1 VTGGGGTAA
10 VAGAALPPCGHC
22 LLPIGA
28 EGAVTLDTDAGP
40 LRFCC
45 AGCRSVYRLLREEGL
60 DDFYRR
66 RTGWV
71 PGPPEPGTAD
81 PEAFAGS
88 VRETPDGAREAIVA
102 VSGMRCASCVWV
114 IERYLGKKAGVAYV
128 RGNAATSRATVR
140 WDPKAASVADVAGWI
155 RELGYAPHPFE
166 ATALEASLEREKRD
180 LLLRFGTAAFLSM
193 QVMMYTAGLY
203 AGYFQGIDPAT
214 RTLFNLIALA
224 LTTPIVFYA
233 GLPFLRGAWAGL
245 RRRTLGTD
253 ALVFLGSF
261 SAYAYSVAAAAA
273 DGEIYVDTAAMIVTL
288 VLLGR
293 YLEAVARG
301 RASEALIGL
310 MRLLPARARRVT
322 EEAGPAGPA
331 AMIVDVA
338 ALKEK
343 DVVLIIPG
351 DRIPTDGIVASGA
364 SDVDESLL
372 TGESRPVPK
381 EAGSAVF
388 AGTHNGSGRLFVE
401 VTEAGGSTVLA
412 RIVQAVEEAQARK
425 APVQRAADRVVAWF
439 VPGILLLSVL
449 TFGYWIR
456 AGHAPVPALLTAV
469 SVLVVACPCALGL
482 ATPLA
487 VFIGTTEARAA
498 GILVRGGDVL
508 EAGAR
513 VSAVFL
519 DKTGTVT
526 EGRPRLT
533 DVIGRGASPEEVLRI
548 AATLSVPSEHA
559 IGKAILRASRHVD
572 LERAEDWKAVPG
584 MGVEGTIGER
594 RYRLGRPGFAGG
606 PGAEE
611 HGRTAADFHALS
623 SDGKTP
629 VLLAENDGRILG
641 ILAVADALRPEAAEA
656 VRMLRDAGYPMTLV
670 TGDGR
675 ETAERIAAGAGIGRC
690 LAGVM
695 PLEKADLVREARLR
709 GARVL
714 MAGDGINDAPALTE
728 ADVGIAMGR
737 GIDAATSRAGAVLLV
752 EDLRLIPR
760 FLVLSRRTM
769 AVIRGNLAWAFS
781 YNAVAI
787 PAAAA
792 GVLHPILAAGLM
804 AASSL
809 LVMGNSLR
817 LKGAAFR

>member
-1 VTGGGGTAA
+1 VTGGGRAA
-10 VAGAALPPCGHC
+10 AAGAALPPCGHC
-22 LLPIGA
+22 LLPIVA
-28 EGAVTLDTDAGP
+28 EGAVTLDTEAGP

-45 AGCRSVYRLLREEGL
+45 TGCRSVYRLLREEGL

-66 RTGWV
+66 RTGWI
-71 PGPPEPGTAD
+71 PGPPEPGTAG

-88 VRETPDGAREAIVA
+88 VRETPDGAREATVA

-114 IERYLGKKAGVAYV
+114 IERYLGKKTGIAFARV
-128 RGNAATSRATVR
+128 NAATSRATVR
-140 WDPKAASVADVAGWI
+140 WDPKAASIADVTGWI
-155 RELGYAPHPFE
+155 RELGYAPYPFE

-193 QVMMYTAGLY
+193 QVMMYTAALY
-203 AGYFQGIDPAT
+203 AGYFQGIEASY
-214 RTLFNLIALA
+214 RTLFNLIALV

-233 GLPFLRGAWAGL
+233 GLPFLRGAWTGL

-253 ALVFLGSF
+253 FLVFLGSF

-273 DGEIYVDTAAMIVTL
+273 GGAIYVDTAAMIITL

-301 RASEALIGL
+301 RASAALVGL

-322 EEAGPAGPA
+322 GEAGPAVPA
-331 AMIVDVA
+331 AETVEVA
-338 ALKEK
+338 ALRER
-343 DVVLIIPG
+343 DLVLIIPG
-351 DRIPTDGIVASGA
+351 DRIPTDGLVISGA

-372 TGESRPVPK
+372 TGEARPVPK
-381 EAGSAVF
+381 EAGNAVF
-388 AGTHNGSGRLFVE
+388 AGTHNGGGRLLVE
-401 VTEAGGSTVLA
+401 VTGAGGSTVLS

-425 APVQRAADRVVAWF
+425 APIQRAADRVVAWF
-439 VPGILLLSVL
+439 VPGILLLAVL

-456 AGHAPVPALLTAV
+456 AGSPPVPALLTAV

-498 GILVRGGDVL
+498 GILVRGGDIM

-533 DVIGRGASPEEVLRI
+533 DIIGRGASPEEVLRI
-548 AATLSVPSEHA
+548 AASLSAPSEHV
-559 IGKAILRASRHVD
+559 IGKAVVHASRHEDPVK
-572 LERAEDWKAVPG
+572 AEEWKAVPG
-584 MGVEGTIGER
+584 MGVEGTIGGR

-606 PGAEE
+606 SETGEPG
-611 HGRTAADFHALS
+611 RIAADLHALS
-623 SDGKTP
+623 SEGKTP
-629 VLLAENDGRILG
+629 VLLAEDGGQILG

-656 VRMLRDAGYPMTLV
+656 VRMLRENGYAVTLV

-675 ETAERIAAGAGIGRC
+675 MAAERVAAGAGIDRC

-695 PLEKADLVREARLR
+695 PLEKAGLVREAQRR
-709 GARVL
+709 GTKVL

-737 GIDAATSRAGAVLLV
+737 GIDVTTSRAGAVLLV

-760 FLVLSRRTM
+760 FLVLSRRTLSI
-769 AVIRGNLAWAFS
+769 IRRNLGWAFS

-792 GVLHPILAAGLM
+792 GALHPILAAGLM

-809 LVMGNSLR
+809 LVVGNSLR
-817 LKGAAFR
+817 LKGGASR